1 MGSHR
6 RAWLAVTALGALAGC
21 FDPQPPQG
29 LPCTDDHR
37 CPDGQTCDLA
47 TNVCGAPTTGATW
60 RDDTAADFAQ
70 PGAAL
75 VDAVIEAPGAIGPA
89 PYLTGAW
96 RSVGIAGA
104 RFASVDAASWAALA
118 GAPTAGTGFLH
129 VAGFDVWTDP
139 PRGVDLAAA
148 DDVTVAFEGEIYLEA
163 GSWRFALYAD
173 DVGFVELDDGAG
185 FTRLVAATEA
195 DSGVGQR
202 AIAAD
207 GWYPIRGAVADAD
220 GPLEIYLQAGGPE
233 ANTDPRWIPPERM
246 RTSVADLTGL
256 VVDGFDDPYTHYPTA
271 SELRAAPLGA
281 MTFDNDLA
289 VGEGSWSLR
298 YGGQV
303 RVDVGGTYAFRLDS
317 VDGHRLW
324 IDGALLLDELGWS
337 ASATT
342 TEGVALDAGWHDVVV
357 EVMWSDQVPP
367 KLALTVAAGPELVGQ
382 GFPVDRTRPV
392 VGRGV
397 RWTNAACWYVS
408 APDQGNVSCDAW
420 IELPPGATPLAAGA
434 AFEIDHPVLA
444 SVAVDLTTPDDATRA
459 LVAAGDLTGA
469 GTDGWHVDVGLGH
482 GAAGRWALRL
492 TDATAD
498 MMTGDLNSLDVTVD
512 YRGGAAPFPT
522 LARYTSAVKDLGD
535 VAALGALRWSVRQGA
550 ADAVRAQLRTCAT
563 ADGCAAEP
571 WTDVAPGATPTAP
584 PRRFAQYQL
593 ELRGDGDVPT
603 ALDWIELAYLVR

>member
-1 MGSHR
+1 MGSFR
-6 RAWLAVTALGALAGC
+6 CTWLALAALGVGAGC

-70 PGAAL
+70 PGATL
-75 VDAVIEAPGAIGPA
+75 TDAVIEAPGAIGPT

-96 RSVGIAGA
+96 RSVGIPDA
-104 RFASVDAASWAALA
+104 RFAGVDAASWGALA

-163 GSWRFALYAD
+163 GSWQFALYAD
-173 DVGFVELDDGAG
+173 DVGFVELDDGGG
-185 FTRLVAATEA
+185 FTRLVAAA
-195 DSGVGQR
+195 APDGGQGQR
-202 AIAAD
+202 TIAAD
-207 GWYPIRGAVADAD
+207 GWYPIRGAVADAG
-220 GPLEIYLQAGGPE
+220 GPMQAYLQAGGP
-233 ANTDPRWIPPERM
+233 AAGTDPGWIPPERM
-246 RTSVADLTGL
+246 RTSVADLAGL
-256 VVDGFDDPYTHYPTA
+256 VVDGFDDPYTHFATA

-289 VGEGSWSLR
+289 VGDGSWSLR

-303 RVDVGGTYAFRLDS
+303 RVDVAGTYAFHLDS
-317 VDGHRLW
+317 IDGHRLW
-324 IDGALLLDELGWS
+324 IDGVLLLDELGWS

-342 TEGVALDAGWHDVVV
+342 TAGVTLDAGWHDVVV

-397 RWTNAACWYVS
+397 RWTNASCWYTDV
-408 APDQGNVSCDAW
+408 PDQGSASCDAW
-420 IELPPGATPLAAGA
+420 VELPPGATALGLGV
-434 AFEIDHPVLA
+434 AFEVDHPVLA
-444 SVAVDLTTPDDATRA
+444 SVGVAVTAPDGATIA
-459 LVAAGDLTGA
+459 LANVGDLSGA
-469 GTDGWHVDVGLGH
+469 GTDGWHEDVGLGH
-482 GAAGRWALRL
+482 GAAGRWTLRM

-498 MMTGDLNSLDVTVD
+498 MMAGQLNALDVTVD

-522 LARYTSAVKDLGD
+522 VATYTSAVKDLGD
-535 VAALGALRWSVRQGA
+535 VALLGALRWGVRQGA
-550 ADAVRAQLRTCAT
+550 ATDAIVGLRTCAT
-563 ADGCAAEP
+563 ADACAAEP
-571 WTDVAPGATPTAP
+571 WTLVALGATPAAP
-584 PRRFAQYQL
+584 PRRFAQYQV
-593 ELRGDGDVPT
+593 ELHGDGDVPT
-603 ALDWIELAYLVR
+603 ALDWIELAYVAR